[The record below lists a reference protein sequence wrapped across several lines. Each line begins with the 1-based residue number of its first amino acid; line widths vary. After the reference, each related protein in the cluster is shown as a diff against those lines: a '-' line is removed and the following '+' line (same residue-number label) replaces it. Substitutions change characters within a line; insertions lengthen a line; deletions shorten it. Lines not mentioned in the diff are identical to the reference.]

1 METIVIPE
9 DLFPDYGKL
18 RKEMEADILEE
29 ARNNPEGYVK
39 WSERFREIDKPC
51 RIKLC

>member
-1 METIVIPE
+1 MEVIVIPE

-29 ARNNPEGYVK
+29 VKNNPEGYVK
-39 WSERFREIDKPC
+39 WSERYREIDKPC
-51 RIKLC
+51 RTR